1 MKIAIMCKEVHTTAA
16 DMADVFEAALKRK
29 VYTTPKSY
37 LDLIKLY
44 QQALKEKKSE
54 M

>member
-1 MKIAIMCKEVHTTAA
+1 MSAA
-16 DMADVFEAALKRK
+16 NMSDEFERALKRK

-44 QQALKEKKSE
+44 IERLIFKRKEL
-54 M
+54 